1 LNFNSLSPITTRIA
15 PAMPQAP
22 DTSDPHPLP
31 HPINIRSVGIVG
43 AGTMGAGIAHLAAA
57 AGCPTLLYDVSA
69 TFLER
74 GMARLKADVAK
85 GVEKGKIS
93 ADAASGILANVGTRG
108 ALEELAACDIVIEAA
123 VEDPAVKKEIFS
135 RLSAAAAAS
144 VILATNTSSLSVTG
158 LSSSVASPGRFVGLH
173 FFNPPV
179 AMKLVEVVRGDA
191 TAEATVAA
199 VTEFARR
206 LGKVPVVAADSPGF
220 IVNRVARPFYG
231 EALKI
236 LGEGVATAEEIDR
249 IVRSVGGFRMGP
261 FELMDLIGIDVNL
274 AVTKSVYEQTFG
286 EPRFRPHVIQQRMVD
301 SGRLGR
307 KSGRGF
313 YRYDA

>member
-1 LNFNSLSPITTRIA
+1 MTPDPPATRFPEI
-15 PAMPQAP
+15 P
-22 DTSDPHPLP
+22 T
-31 HPINIRSVGIVG
+31 VGIVG
-43 AGTMGAGIAHLAAA
+43 AGTMGGGIAHLAAA
-57 AGCPTLLYDVSA
+57 AGCRTLLYDISPA
-69 TFLER
+69 FLER
-74 GMARLKADVAK
+74 GMGRLRADVAR

-93 ADAASGILANVGTRG
+93 PDDASGIISNV
-108 ALEELAACDIVIEAA
+108 AARNDLGDLSGCDIVIEAA
-123 VEDPAVKKEIFS
+123 IEDAAVKRDIFT
-135 RLSAAAAAS
+135 RLSGGVSPSA
-144 VILATNTSSLSVTG
+144 ILATNTSSLSVTG
-158 LSSSVASPGRFVGLH
+158 LSSSVAVPGRFVGLH

-179 AMKLVEVVRGDA
+179 AMKLVEVIRGDA
-191 TAEATVAA
+191 TDGATVDA
-199 VTEFARR
+199 VTAFARR

-231 EALKI
+231 EALRI
-236 LGEGVATAEEIDR
+236 LGEGVAGVEEIDR
-249 IVRSVGGFRMGP
+249 IVKSAGGFRMGP

-286 EPRFRPHVIQQRMVD
+286 EPRFRPHVIQQKMVD